1 MPAGR
6 GQGTTLPFIYPLTIR
21 EPEQRSRQ
29 HLNACNNDNDL
40 KDTRWES
47 HQPEP
52 QTVSISFASCAVGV
66 LLSKLWSHTQKEVNT
81 TVEKKIHT
89 KERYKLYSSPNTRA
103 IRGAHRH
110 NTASTMSC
118 TWNGTY
124 STLCRFLVYA
134 AINVRSLYNARN
146 FSITPATISTSKRV
160 LLYETRCAPF
170 TFYRRYPVAVHTHNR
185 CLGRPIICSPKNK
198 WRPLQCTVMT
208 QGVLS
213 WRDLQLFH
221 YKL

>member
-66 LLSKLWSHTQKEVNT
+66 LLSKL
-81 TVEKKIHT
+81 
-89 KERYKLYSSPNTRA
+89 
-103 IRGAHRH
+103 
-110 NTASTMSC
+110 
-118 TWNGTY
+118 
-124 STLCRFLVYA
+124 
-134 AINVRSLYNARN
+134 
-146 FSITPATISTSKRV
+146 
-160 LLYETRCAPF
+160 
-170 TFYRRYPVAVHTHNR
+170 
-185 CLGRPIICSPKNK
+185 
-198 WRPLQCTVMT
+198 
-208 QGVLS
+208 
-213 WRDLQLFH
+213 
-221 YKL
+221 